1 MLHSRLRPLPHR
13 PAIPVAD
20 SHKSFSDEEV
30 PEDHFEAFLAHLFP
44 DDVSSFH
51 GVPGQHLLY
60 SSRRYGDLDIM
71 VPSYP
76 EKNYGASTLD
86 DDRQLQAHFLWSAGI
101 IIAESVESADG
112 PSPALADA
120 ETESK
125 NSNSNASLKR
135 DIWECTRTECIGIWC
150 RCPFTRIPLTMSP
163 GAALPSLICALANAS
178 SVTATDHPSS
188 PSLLGAIEF
197 NLTHNLQ
204 SRNSELVGSQSQ
216 GPEISIHPHQW
227 GILSDSFAID
237 NKARFTRIIAA
248 SCYWM
253 PLQHEY
259 LCQSLQWFLAPGGK
273 IWMSA
278 GFHTGR
284 PILADFFEKA
294 KKYGFVVQC
303 IWERD
308 LIGEEGKG
316 EVRRD
321 WVPFREDGPENWKR
335 WCVVAVL
342 KRKNE

>member
-20 SHKSFSDEEV
+20 SHESFSDEEA
-30 PEDHFEAFLAHLFP
+30 PEDHFETFLAHLFP

-51 GVPGQHLLY
+51 GVPGEHLLY

-76 EKNYGASTLD
+76 EKNDGSSTLD
-86 DDRQLQAHFLWSAGI
+86 DDRQLQAHFLWSAGM

-112 PSPALADA
+112 PSPALSDA
-120 ETESK
+120 ETESEG
-125 NSNSNASLKR
+125 STLSWER
-135 DIWECTRTECIGIWC
+135 DIWSARGQRVLEFGA
-150 RCPFTRIPLTMSP
+150 

-178 SVTATDHPSS
+178 SVTVTDHPSS

-204 SRNSELVGSQSQ
+204 SRDSELVGSGNSQ

-227 GILSDSFAID
+227 GILSDSFAIE

-248 SCYWM
+248 DCYWM
-253 PLQHEY
+253 PLQHEN

-273 IWMSA
+273 IWMTA

-284 PILADFFEKA
+284 PILVEFFEKA
-294 KKYGFVVQC
+294 KKYGLVVQC

-308 LIGEEGKG
+308 LIGGDDNRQ
-316 EVRRD
+316 VTRD
-321 WVPFREDGPENWKR
+321 WIPVRENEGPENRKR

-342 KRKNE
+342 KRENE